1 LSVYFCLADRFFNS
15 FSCFWL
21 DLFWEC
27 WMWLKKSILMESIDT
42 VFIVY

>member
-1 LSVYFCLADRFFNS
+1 MSVVGTRIAESVRDAFIPGLSVYFCLADRFFNS

-27 WMWLKKSILMESIDT
+27 
-42 VFIVY
+42 